1 MIIKFI
7 GKNDVI
13 TVKKNAVVIDNEFG
27 KFFIYLN
34 AFNEKRISKFL
45 DKFAKTSTVKVV
57 CDHKFWEFFQTFT

>member
-7 GKNDVI
+7 GKNDTI

-45 DKFAKTSTVKVV
+45 DKFTKTATTKVI
-57 CDHKFWEFFQTFT
+57 CDHKF